1 MFGIGLPELI
11 IIMVIA
17 LIVIGPNKLP
27 DAARALGKGMRE
39 FKKATQDLKD
49 TLDLDEGIQDIKHE
63 LADTISGID
72 KSLNAEE
79 SAEAKHTEE
88 DKESREEVS
97 DEATREP
104 ETSETDKTSPSEE
117 PPGTEDTEEV
127 EEPPETDN
135 SNMPEETE
143 EEKTP
148 RNG

>member
-11 IIMVIA
+11 IIMVLA
-17 LIVIGPNKLP
+17 LIVIGPSKLP

-72 KSLNAEE
+72 KSLNTEE

-88 DKESREEVS
+88 GKESREEVS
-97 DEATREP
+97 DEATRKP
-104 ETSETDKTSPSEE
+104 ETSETDKASPSEE
-117 PPGTEDTEEV
+117 PPGTEGAEEV
-127 EEPPETDN
+127 KEPPETDN
-135 SNMPEETE
+135 NNIPEESE
-143 EEKTP
+143 EEKTT